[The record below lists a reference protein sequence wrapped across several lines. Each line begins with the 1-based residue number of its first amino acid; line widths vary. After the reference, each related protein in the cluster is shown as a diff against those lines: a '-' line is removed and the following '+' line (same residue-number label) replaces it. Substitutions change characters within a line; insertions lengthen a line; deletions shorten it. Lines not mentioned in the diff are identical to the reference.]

1 MGDGIGV
8 TYERWASDSVGMDV
22 SELKNRIDAMSL
34 MKGSTLTRAIIRIN
48 SIMPVRGIV
57 TLS

>member
-1 MGDGIGV
+1 MGDGIGAA
-8 TYERWASDSVGMDV
+8 YERWASDSVGMDL